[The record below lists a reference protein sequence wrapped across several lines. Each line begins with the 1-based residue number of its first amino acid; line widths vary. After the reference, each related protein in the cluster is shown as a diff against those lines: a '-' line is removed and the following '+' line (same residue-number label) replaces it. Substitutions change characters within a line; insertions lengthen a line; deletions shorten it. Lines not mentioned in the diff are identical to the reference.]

1 MLRILKMKTILLLL
15 CSLLAACATSVSLS
29 AAIPAKRLAGKWY
42 RGDGTGY
49 NVTLTLNRDS
59 SYDAVWTGCL
69 GTYGTARGTWHLDA
83 TKLTFTPTEEKDMMR
98 NHLRTLDVLP
108 DKRGFVLVPPK
119 DGMYFKKWGSESS
132 YWCFKPSK

>member
-1 MLRILKMKTILLLL
+1 MKTILLLL
-15 CSLLAACATSVSLS
+15 CSLLAACAINVSQS
-29 AAIPAKRLAGKWY
+29 TPIPAKRLAGKWY
-42 RGDGTGY
+42 RGDGTSY

-83 TKLTFTPTEEKDMMR
+83 AKLKFTPTEEKDMMR

-108 DKRGFVLVPPK
+108 DKRGFALVPPECRK
-119 DGMYFKKWGSESS
+119 HFDKWGSDTP
-132 YWCFKPSK
+132 YCFKPAK

>member
-1 MLRILKMKTILLLL
+1 MKAILVAL
-15 CSLLAACATSVSLS
+15 CSLLVACTSGVAPSS
-29 AAIPAKRLAGKWY
+29 IPAKRLVGKWY
-42 RGDGTGY
+42 RGDGLGY

-69 GTYGTARGTWHLDA
+69 GTYGTAHGNWRLDQS
-83 TKLTFTPTEEKDMMR
+83 KLTLTPTEEKDMMR
-98 NHLRTLDVLP
+98 KHLRTLDVLP

-119 DGMYFKKWGSESS
+119 GRKNFNKWGTESS